1 MTVLRAT
8 LLSLV
13 LILFI
18 NPTVSGFTVDTD
30 FPGGNIIIDKIKGNH
45 VYLHQDLRDT
55 EGDWFYWYF
64 RVRGTNEETLNFE
77 FTQSNVIGVMGPA
90 ISKDAGNT
98 WSWLGPDSVQNQSF
112 SYTFQ
117 KDEQDVRFCF
127 AIPYLESDFR
137 RFLQQHSGNPS
148 LETTI
153 LCNSTKGREIEKIH
167 LGNLEGACRHRVLLT
182 CRHHACEMIAS
193 YVLEGIMESIL
204 TDQQEGVW
212 LRENVEFA
220 VIPFMDKDGVENGD
234 QGKNRRPRDHNRDY
248 LDESL
253 YPSVKA
259 LRAFVPQWSQGRLRM
274 ALDLHDPYIRGLH
287 NEWIYFVGGPN
298 QEIWDQVQHFSS
310 LLADIRSGP
319 LVFDPKNNL
328 AFGQAWNTG
337 KNFTT
342 GKSFARWASEQ
353 PGIEIATTIE
363 IPYAQS
369 SGTVISVENARIFGT
384 SLAKAIARYLQE
396 E

>member
-1 MTVLRAT
+1 MTVLRTA

-13 LILFI
+13 LILLI
-18 NPTVSGFTVDTD
+18 RPTVSGFTIDAD
-30 FPGGNIIIDKIKGNH
+30 FPGGNIIIDKIEGNH
-45 VYLHQDLRDT
+45 VFLHQDLRDT

-64 RVRGTNEETLNFE
+64 RVRGANEETLRFE
-77 FTQSNVIGVMGPA
+77 FTQSNVIGVQGPA
-90 ISKDAGNT
+90 ISKDAGET
-98 WSWLGPDSVQNQSF
+98 WSWLGPDSVQSQSF

-127 AIPYLESDFR
+127 AIPYLESNLR
-137 RFLQQHSGNPS
+137 RFLQQHTGNPS
-148 LETTI
+148 LQTTI
-153 LCNSTKGREIEKIH
+153 LCNSTKDRAIEKIH
-167 LGNLEGACRHRVLLT
+167 LGNLEGTCRHRVLLT

-204 TDQQEGVW
+204 TDRQEGAW

-220 VIPFMDKDGVENGD
+220 VIPFMDKDGVEDGD

-248 LDESL
+248 LGESL

-259 LRAFVPQWSQGRLRM
+259 LRAFVPQWSQGRLRI

-298 QEIWDQVQHFSS
+298 QEIWDRVRRFSL

-337 KNFTT
+337 NNYAT

-369 SGTVISVENARIFGT
+369 SGTNITTENARIFGA
-384 SLAKAIARYLQE
+384 SLAKAIAQYLRE
-396 E
+396 K